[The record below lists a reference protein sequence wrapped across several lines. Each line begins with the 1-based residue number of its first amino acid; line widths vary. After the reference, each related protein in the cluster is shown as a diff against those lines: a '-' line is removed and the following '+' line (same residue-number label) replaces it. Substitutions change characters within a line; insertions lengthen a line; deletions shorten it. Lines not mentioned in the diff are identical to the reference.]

1 MDDSIGGNVCYRN
14 YVDYEEDEDN
24 DDIAPES
31 KYIFSP
37 LGTGRVQK
45 PDIGC
50 LLERS
55 CSKIL

>member
-1 MDDSIGGNVCYRN
+1 MDDSIGGNISYCN
-14 YVDYEEDEDN
+14 YVDYEEDKDK

-37 LGTGRVQK
+37 PGTGRVQK

-50 LLERS
+50 L
-55 CSKIL
+55 